1 MQHPS
6 TCTSYTYNSC
16 SEMNSDS
23 IKWGVGIRVKRNDLV
38 NSFWLCHF
46 SLWALNSS
54 YSHQFSICWRHH
66 IILHFWYK
74 LLPLPGI
81 LFPGNAFFFL
91 RLVPKAALS
100 VKPFLTLQGRIG
112 APFFLC
118 MCLIQSLSQGSVR
131 IGTDVDV
138 LSVLRT
144 PGGWG
149 LYSTL

>member
-1 MQHPS
+1 MMQHPS

-112 APFFLC
+112 G
-118 MCLIQSLSQGSVR
+118 SLLPLHVPDTEFITRFGEDWHRCRCPICTENSWRMGAV
-131 IGTDVDV
+131 
-138 LSVLRT
+138 
-144 PGGWG
+144 
-149 LYSTL
+149 